1 MKMALCFMVL
11 KNSNQNL
18 NLIFILS
25 LLNLVVS
32 TANITQELS
41 KIVANLIKKK
51 QLSEN
56 MSNKNDLFKR

>member
-1 MKMALCFMVL
+1 MVL